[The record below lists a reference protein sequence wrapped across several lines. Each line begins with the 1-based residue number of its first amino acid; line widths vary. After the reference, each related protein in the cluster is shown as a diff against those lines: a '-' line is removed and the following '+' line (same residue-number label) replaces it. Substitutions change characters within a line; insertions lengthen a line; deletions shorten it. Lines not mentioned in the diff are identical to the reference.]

1 MKFGPQMNATLAG
14 VLRDA
19 MTMLVL
25 DRGQRDLL
33 SQKLADIANLAAGA
47 LVFSQFLS
55 TQQFSPRRI
64 AWGLLLWS
72 VVTACALWV
81 RKGTDK

>member
-1 MKFGPQMNATLAG
+1 
-14 VLRDA
+14 
-19 MTMLVL
+19 MLLL
-25 DRGQRDLL
+25 DKGQRELL

-47 LVFSQFLS
+47 LVFSQFL
-55 TQQFSPRRI
+55 TAQQFSPRRT

-81 RKGTDK
+81 KRGTSK